1 MARLGVATC
10 KLSASVCGDGEVME
24 LNRILASRR
33 FSEDDQKLFAT
44 LSGDFNPMHVDAIA
58 ARRIGAGA
66 PVVHG
71 MHSLLWCLDCI
82 APTIVNESPVS
93 SLRANFD
100 TYVTTSDEVE
110 TVLLQSDAERL
121 RVEVQMRGIAAVTVL
136 VGFGDELAPP
146 FDKRNEF
153 IEPTDP
159 MDLPQEALPT
169 LSGRLRF
176 ATSSGKISELFPMA
190 ARMIGARRIAGLAA
204 YTRLI
209 GMVCPGLHSIFN
221 RVSLEYS
228 YDDGADDIGFRV
240 RNADLERRRLLI
252 AVGGGGW
259 SGTLTTLI
267 RHQPMTQPSIIEASK
282 HVTRGEF
289 ANSVALIIGG
299 SRGIG
304 EVAAKLIAAGG
315 GETIITYA
323 KGARDADLVSKEIR
337 DFGGDCHV
345 AKVDIRLPIAVQ
357 LSALGKA
364 PNQLLYFATPMIG
377 GRRNKIFDGDRLTDF
392 MNFYVNGFYEC
403 CKALIDD
410 GVGNLT
416 ALYPS
421 SVFVKERPPGFVE
434 YAMAKAAG
442 EQLCMDMTRDLASF
456 RAVVARLPRLAT
468 DQNPGLAATAERP
481 EICKLLLPL
490 IRELRASP

>member
-1 MARLGVATC
+1 M
-10 KLSASVCGDGEVME
+10 D
-24 LNRILASRR
+24 LNRILAYRR
-33 FSEDDQKLFAT
+33 FSEEDQELFAG
-44 LSGDFNPMHVDAIA
+44 LSGDFNPMHVDAVT

-71 MHSLLWCLDCI
+71 MHSLLWCLDCAALMI
-82 APTIVNESPVS
+82 GDESPVS

-110 TVLLQSDAERL
+110 TVLLHSDAKRL
-121 RVEVQMRGIAAVTVL
+121 RLEVRMRGTTAVTVL
-136 VGFGDELAPP
+136 VGFGGGHAPP
-146 FDKRNEF
+146 FDKHNEF
-153 IEPTDP
+153 IEPTAP
-159 MDLPQEALPT
+159 MDLPKEALST
-169 LSGRLRF
+169 LAGRLRF
-176 ATSSGKISELFPMA
+176 ATAAGKIAEHFPMA
-190 ARMIGARRIAGLAA
+190 ARMIGARRIAALAA

-221 RVSLEYS
+221 RVSLECS

-240 RNADLERRRLLI
+240 TNADLERRRLLI

-267 RHQPMTQPSIIEASK
+267 RHRPTMQPSIIEASEL
-282 HVTRGEF
+282 VTRGEF
-289 ANSVALIIGG
+289 ADSIALIIGG

-323 KGARDADLVSKEIR
+323 KGERDADAISKEIR
-337 DFGGDCHV
+337 DFGGNCDV
-345 AKVDIRLPIAVQ
+345 AKVDIKLPIAGQ
-357 LSALGKA
+357 LSALAKA

-377 GRRNKIFDGDRLTDF
+377 GRRTKMFDGDRLTEF
-392 MNFYVNGFYEC
+392 MNFYVNGFYDC
-403 CKALIDD
+403 CKALIEA
-410 GVGNLT
+410 GVANLT

-421 SVFVKERPPGFVE
+421 SVFVEERPPGIVE

-442 EQLCMDMTRDLASF
+442 EQLCMDMTRDLTPF

-468 DQNPGLAATAERP
+468 DQNPGLAATAERL
-481 EICKLLLPL
+481 EICKLLLPV
-490 IRELRASP
+490 IRQLRACP